1 MQTELSFP
9 DAYNK
14 EEYLEAVEKFFS
26 ILSCH
31 QQVTVWVLVRNNDAE
46 NMTDILIELESDRS
60 IIDSKVSNFNK
71 LERKINSLLLKSQDV
86 EQVFFQTLTN
96 QHHNPA

>member
-9 DAYNK
+9 DVYNK

-26 ILSCH
+26 ILSCN

-71 LERKINSLLLKSQDV
+71 LERKINSLLSKSQNV
-86 EQVFFQTLTN
+86 EQVFFQILTN